1 MTTTIEAPAPTAAKP
16 AKAPKA
22 PKPIIVTTDAL
33 EKIREN
39 VRATPY
45 APHGQQSEY
54 RAALVE
60 TVRADSAPLEG
71 AVEAA
76 LKAVNGGAERYAITH
91 WYEVHQVVEE
101 AEKRLERAGVPKS
114 KRAGIAVTYTPAGPQ
129 AKAYK
134 YAAASTRIVV
144 RRRSADWILEAVT
157 KTEVY
162 PTASAQLVIEVD
174 AEQEEVIRRHAM
186 RGFSVRK
193 PAPEQVAK

>member
-1 MTTTIEAPAPTAAKP
+1 MNTTIEAPAPTAAKT
-16 AKAPKA
+16 AKA
-22 PKPIIVTTDAL
+22 PKPIVVTTDAL
-33 EKIREN
+33 QKISEKL
-39 VRATPY
+39 RAMPGTPY
-45 APHGQQSEY
+45 GQQSEY
-54 RAALVE
+54 RTGLIEKLRAA
-60 TVRADSAPLEG
+60 SASLEQ

-76 LKAVNGGAERYAITH
+76 LKAVNVGAERYAITH

-162 PTASAQLVIEVD
+162 PTAGETLIIEVD
-174 AEQEEVIRRHAM
+174 AEQEEMIRRHAM

-193 PAPEQVAK
+193 SSAEMTAK